1 MVVSFSSLIVNIQ
14 LTHEGWGLPRGLGC
28 KVESHQRAEDC
39 VAVLALGQA
48 TLSLARRERWP
59 LTARQGATELWT
71 TDGYGASESH
81 MMLVPSE
88 LRARRRAL
96 GLTQVQLAAVLGV
109 AGNTVARWERGER
122 PVGTPGVVRP
132 ALERARSGWRSRL
145 ARASAGPGRHRFNA
159 GSIGGCPFGGD
170 AGATRSPVATA
181 PRGIRQPP
189 HRVVG
194 RVTHWRVRLL
204 LGAARLLTL
213 VGPAGIGKTRLALEV
228 ATERAAQSP
237 GAVQWVEL
245 APIADGDQVPRAVA
259 ALFGIV

>member
-109 AGNTVARWERGER
+109 AGNTVARWEPGER
-122 PVGTPGVVRP
+122 PVGTPSVV
-132 ALERARSGWRSRL
+132 
-145 ARASAGPGRHRFNA
+145 
-159 GSIGGCPFGGD
+159 
-170 AGATRSPVATA
+170 
-181 PRGIRQPP
+181 
-189 HRVVG
+189 
-194 RVTHWRVRLL
+194 
-204 LGAARLLTL
+204 
-213 VGPAGIGKTRLALEV
+213 RLALGRLE
-228 ATERAAQSP
+228 AGGGADWREPRQARAGIASTPAQSV
-237 GAVQWVEL
+237 AVLSAGTPELHGVQLPPRLAGSANPLIESSGESHIGVSDCYL
-245 APIADGDQVPRAVA
+245 APPAC
-259 ALFGIV
+259 